1 MHKRTFLCFCREL
14 EEHGGLTST
23 RNVIVEEHV
32 SIFLRVVTHI
42 EDSRDNADI
51 FQHSTTTISKY
62 FTIILKAFNRFYKRV
77 ILPTNFHDVPDCVGA
92 IDGVHIDACIL
103 TNQQILF
110 RGRKTT
116 TTHNVMCVC
125 SFDML
130 FTYVMEGTAND
141 SRVLSETAS
150 NSTNQFPMP
159 PLGMIFMVLVN
170 SVIYM
175 NYITHSFIIRQIL
188 SSGFWLF
195 KYS

>member
-77 ILPTNFHDVPDCVGA
+77 ILPDCVGA